1 MADED
6 EHHERG
12 YGKPPK
18 HSQFKKGRSGNP
30 KGRPKGVS
38 SIKALLNAEL
48 NETLTVTENGKTCE
62 VSKLTALIKSVT
74 AAAMKDPR
82 ALKILLALMHQL
94 GVGEEEEQVET
105 VDTVD
110 LDFLERELAQERKK
124 QKRSSSDPAGA
135 EAKSTPSPK
144 KNDE

>member
-1 MADED
+1 M
-6 EHHERG
+6 
-12 YGKPPK
+12 
-18 HSQFKKGRSGNP
+18 
-30 KGRPKGVS
+30 
-38 SIKALLNAEL
+38 
-48 NETLTVTENGKTCE
+48 
-62 VSKLTALIKSVT
+62 T

-110 LDFLERELAQERKK
+110 LEFLESHLVQERKK
-124 QKRSSSDPAGA
+124 QKRSNSGSAGG
-135 EAKSTPSPK
+135 EAKSDPSPK